1 MERVNEQLKRELSE
15 IVRTDLRDP
24 RVTGVTV
31 TAVEASRDLTFA
43 RVFVHLTGTDPERA
57 EAIAGL
63 EAAAVYVRRRLADM
77 LPLRHTP
84 TLRFVEDRAM
94 AHGSRIEILLAE
106 IEIPP
111 EGEDPDEQDE
121 PGPEDDELTMGEEPS
136 AEPPVDA

>member
-1 MERVNEQLKRELSE
+1 
-15 IVRTDLRDP
+15 
-24 RVTGVTV
+24 
-31 TAVEASRDLTFA
+31 
-43 RVFVHLTGTDPERA
+43 
-57 EAIAGL
+57 
-63 EAAAVYVRRRLADM
+63 